1 MRRRSAIWRDVHIN
15 YTEAPVSLLAGYGD
29 GVGIADQTDVREVV
43 GLRQR
48 EIAFGVVRWDRT
60 PEPITLC
67 ALFSGP
73 SHLTPK
79 VRALLDFLDEHLGT
93 DRDPRLNQALA
104 KGYFTDR
111 LLAPTSGP

>member
-48 EIAFGVVRWDRT
+48 EIAFGVVRWDRCYSSGHCVS
-60 PEPITLC
+60 PHIEPRVGLIESAGPGSDVYMRRRTTLIH
-67 ALFSGP
+67 P
-73 SHLTPK
+73 
-79 VRALLDFLDEHLGT
+79 
-93 DRDPRLNQALA
+93 LA
-104 KGYFTDR
+104 QY
-111 LLAPTSGP
+111 